1 MGEKTML
8 YIRGTNNRYR
18 LADEKDIIFEAIQIY
33 NRNFSRG
40 ESLTCPEKAKDCMK
54 LKLAPFEHEV
64 FVCLF
69 LDNQHRVIALDE
81 LFRGTIDG
89 ASVYPREVVKAT
101 LQYNAAALIMA
112 HNHPSGISEPSQ
124 ADRVI
129 TEKLKTAL
137 ALIEVRILDH
147 FIVGETVYSFAEH
160 GLL

>member
-1 MGEKTML
+1 ML

-18 LADEKDIIFEAIQIY
+18 MADEQDVIFEAIQIY
-33 NRNFSRG
+33 NRYFSRG
-40 ESLTCPEKAKDCMK
+40 ESLTSPDKAKDCIK
-54 LKLAPFEHEV
+54 LKLAPYEHEV

-69 LDNQHRVIALDE
+69 LDNQHRVIACDE

-89 ASVYPREVVKAT
+89 ASVYPREVVKTA

-112 HNHPSGISEPSQ
+112 HNHPSGISDPSQ

-129 TEKLKTAL
+129 TGKLKEAL
-137 ALIEVRILDH
+137 ALIDVRVLDH
-147 FIVGETVYSFAEH
+147 FIVGENVYSFAEH

>member
-1 MGEKTML
+1 ML

-18 LADEKDIIFEAIQIY
+18 MADEQDVILEAIQIY
-33 NRNFSRG
+33 NRTFSRG
-40 ESLTCPEKAKDCMK
+40 EDLTSPDKAKDCIK
-54 LKLAPFEHEV
+54 LKLAPYEHEV

-69 LDNQHRVIALDE
+69 LDNQHRVIACDE

-89 ASVYPREVVKAT
+89 ASVYPREVVKASMH
-101 LQYNAAALIMA
+101 YNAAALIMA
-112 HNHPSGISEPSQ
+112 HNHPSGISDPSQ

-129 TEKLKTAL
+129 TAKLKEAL
-137 ALIEVRILDH
+137 ALIDVRVLDH

>member
-1 MGEKTML
+1 ML

-18 LADEKDIIFEAIQIY
+18 MADEQDVIFEAITIY
-33 NRNFSRG
+33 NRYFSRG
-40 ESLTCPEKAKDCMK
+40 EALTSPDKVKDFIK
-54 LKLAPFEHEV
+54 LKLVPFEHEV

-69 LDNQHRVIALDE
+69 LDNQHRVIAYDE

-89 ASVYPREVVKAT
+89 ASVYPREVVKAA
-101 LQYNAAALIMA
+101 LQYNAAALLMA

-129 TEKLKTAL
+129 TEKLKEAL
-137 ALIEVRILDH
+137 ALIDIRVLDH

>member
-1 MGEKTML
+1 ML
-8 YIRGTNNRYR
+8 YIRNPNNRYR
-18 LADEKDIIFEAIQIY
+18 VADEEDVIFAAMQIC
-33 NRNFSRG
+33 NRQFSKG
-40 ESLTCPEKAKDCMK
+40 EPLTSPDKGKDCIK
-54 LKLAPFEHEV
+54 LKLAAFEHEV

-69 LDNQHRVIALDE
+69 LDNQHRVIACDE

-89 ASVYPREVVKAT
+89 ASIYPREVVKAT

-124 ADRVI
+124 ADKVI
-129 TEKLKTAL
+129 TDKLKAAL
-137 ALIEVRILDH
+137 ALIDVRVLDH

>member
-1 MGEKTML
+1 ML
-8 YIRGTNNRYR
+8 FIRGTNNRYR
-18 LADEKDIIFEAIQIY
+18 VADEDDVIFEALQIY
-33 NRNFSRG
+33 NRYFSPG
-40 ESLTCPEKAKDCMK
+40 EALTSPDKAKDCIK
-54 LKLAPFEHEV
+54 LKLGALEHEV

-69 LDNQHRVIALDE
+69 LDNQHKVIACEE

-89 ASVYPREVVKAT
+89 ASVYPREVVKTA
-101 LQYNAAALIMA
+101 LQHNAAALIFA

-137 ALIEVRILDH
+137 ALIDIRVLDH
-147 FIVGETVYSFAEH
+147 FVVGESVYSFAEH

>member
-1 MGEKTML
+1 ML
-8 YIRGTNNRYR
+8 FLRGTNNRYR
-18 LADEKDIIFEAIQIY
+18 VADEDDVIFEAIQIY
-33 NRNFSRG
+33 NRTFSKG
-40 ESLTCPEKAKDCMK
+40 EALTSPDKAKDCIK

-69 LDNQHRVIALDE
+69 LDNQHRVIACEE

-89 ASVYPREVVKAT
+89 ASVYPREVVKAA
-101 LQYNAAALIMA
+101 LQHNSAALILA

-124 ADRVI
+124 ADKVI
-129 TEKLKTAL
+129 TEKLKAAL
-137 ALIEVRILDH
+137 ALIDIRVLDH